1 MKVKT
6 HGIAVGIF
14 FLLLVVG
21 IHGNAIAQDLYVFS
35 GAGLRQPVDRLV
47 KNFQQRTSHH
57 IFVDYAGSGQHTVKI
72 HMASK
77 CDVFIPGSLF
87 YIEKLQVEGKIKSF
101 RPVACHT
108 PVIGVNAGQAKR
120 ITCFEDLAAP
130 GIRLAMGDP
139 KAMALGRTAVSICE
153 KSGLKEA
160 IEKNVTVYGAT
171 VKQLA
176 LYVSQGVV
184 DAAIIGRADAVQNA
198 GKITMVPIPRA
209 WFEPEVIAAAVL
221 QSTSVPEVAR
231 EFCDYLGSNSGVRV
245 FQEYGFLPIEE

>member
-1 MKVKT
+1 MKEKT

-14 FLLLVVG
+14 VLLLIAG
-21 IHGNAIAQDLYVFS
+21 INGNAIAQDLYVFS
-35 GAGLRQPVDRLV
+35 GAGLRQPVDRVV
-47 KNFQQRTSHH
+47 KDFQQRTGHH

-77 CDVFIPGSLF
+77 GDVFIPGSLF
-87 YIEKLQVEGKIKSF
+87 YIEKLQAEGKIKSF
-101 RPVACHT
+101 RPVAYHT
-108 PVIGVNAGQAKR
+108 PVIGVNTGQAGR

-153 KSGLKEA
+153 KSGFKEP
-160 IEKNVTVYGAT
+160 ILKNVTVYGAT

-198 GKITMVPIPRA
+198 EKITMVSIPRA

-221 QSTSVPEVAR
+221 QSASAPDVAQ
-231 EFCDYLGSNSGVRV
+231 EFCDYLGSDSGVRV